1 VQYHLLRHLADR
13 GRPWAFASPEP
24 MWDSAPPTRKADPLA
39 ETETY
44 DEQQERE
51 WLASAARLTE
61 KQLRTAVELCTRV
74 MGHDARVSEGALVS
88 GVVQAL
94 AINLS
99 TIRRKR

>member
-1 VQYHLLRHLADR
+1 MA
-13 GRPWAFASPEP
+13 
-24 MWDSAPPTRKADPLA
+24 
-39 ETETY
+39 ETY

-51 WLASAARLTE
+51 WLASAARITE
-61 KQLRTAVELCTRV
+61 KQLRTAVDLTARV
-74 MGHDARVSEGALVS
+74 LGSDARGADAAALA

>member
-1 VQYHLLRHLADR
+1 MVNRWVPR
-13 GRPWAFASPEP
+13 AFASHEA

-39 ETETY
+39 EIETY

-61 KQLRTAVELCTRV
+61 KQLRTAVELITRV

>member
-1 VQYHLLRHLADR
+1 VA
-13 GRPWAFASPEP
+13 
-24 MWDSAPPTRKADPLA
+24 
-39 ETETY
+39 ETY

-51 WLASAARLTE
+51 WLEAAARITE
-61 KQLRTAVELCTRV
+61 KQLRTAVDLTSRV
-74 MGHDARVSEGALVS
+74 FENDAAAAGGAVS

>member
-1 VQYHLLRHLADR
+1 VQYHLLYRLPNR
-13 GRPWAFASPEP
+13 RWPEAFALHQP

-39 ETETY
+39 EIESY

-51 WLASAARLTE
+51 WLASAARITE

>member
-1 VQYHLLRHLADR
+1 VA
-13 GRPWAFASPEP
+13 
-24 MWDSAPPTRKADPLA
+24 
-39 ETETY
+39 ETY

-51 WLASAARLTE
+51 WLEAAARLTE
-61 KQLRTAVELCTRV
+61 KQLHTAVEVCARV
-74 MGHDARVSEGALVS
+74 MGHEARSSEGALVS

>member
-1 VQYHLLRHLADR
+1 VA
-13 GRPWAFASPEP
+13 
-24 MWDSAPPTRKADPLA
+24 
-39 ETETY
+39 ETY

-51 WLASAARLTE
+51 WLEAAARITE
-61 KQLRTAVELCTRV
+61 KQLRTAIDLTSRV
-74 MGHDARVSEGALVS
+74 FAADGVAASGAVS